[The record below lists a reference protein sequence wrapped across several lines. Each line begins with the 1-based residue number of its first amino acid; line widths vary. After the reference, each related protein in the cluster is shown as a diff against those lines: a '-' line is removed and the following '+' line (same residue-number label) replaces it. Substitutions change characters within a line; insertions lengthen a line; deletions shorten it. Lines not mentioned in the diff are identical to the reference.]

1 MRGYPDGQ
9 LAKNLVFFGAKIGV
23 PLPFEPKRTLSTFLH
38 GILFGQFLPDEFTD
52 VAAENIDLTAK
63 LLLNDDSMRWLVA
76 NCHAL
81 RANVGSYGSS
91 RGDNERS
98 KSRV

>member
-63 LLLNDDSMRWLVA
+63 LPLPRPT
-76 NCHAL
+76 
-81 RANVGSYGSS
+81 GSRISHGTRMDAQTKKHSI
-91 RGDNERS
+91 RMD
-98 KSRV
+98 V